1 MLDTLFLNPASSIQ
15 HPDKVIDNENAD
27 KENSQTDTQATSA
40 STASVFFLAV
50 GDPTGDPTSAL
61 LQAGLYALRYFFC
74 SLLSDIYC
82 V

>member
-1 MLDTLFLNPASSIQ
+1 
-15 HPDKVIDNENAD
+15 VIDNENAD

-50 GDPTGDPTSAL
+50 GDPAVL